1 MSAKRWAIGMMARPF
16 LVLDTE
22 TTGVGGSDEIV
33 QIAVVDKGGIPLLN
47 SLVKPTVP
55 ISSEAMRIH
64 GITNAMVKDAPGMDF
79 FAETI
84 GQLLHHRTVIVYN
97 SDFDYRLL
105 HQSLTAVGRN
115 PKALLGGAT
124 FEDLMRPYAQ
134 YWGARHRRGGYR
146 WQALTDAC
154 KQQRIAVADM
164 PAHSA
169 LGDALRTLALI
180 KVMAGVK
187 DNGTK

>member
-1 MSAKRWAIGMMARPF
+1 MTRPF

-22 TTGVGGSDEIV
+22 TTGLNGNDEVV
-33 QIAVVDKGGIPLLN
+33 QIAVIDKTGIPLLN

-55 ISSEAMRIH
+55 IGIEAMRIH

-84 GQLLHHRTVIVYN
+84 GNLLHGRTVIVYN

-105 HQSLTAVGRN
+105 HQSLTAVGQN
-115 PKALLGGAT
+115 PKAVLGGAT
-124 FEDLMRPYAQ
+124 FEDLMRPYAH

-154 KQQRIAVADM
+154 KQQRIAVPNA

-169 LGDALRTLALI
+169 LGDALRALALL

-187 DNGTK
+187 ANGGE